1 MKKQPANSLAA
12 HVLADNALLA
22 GIDSE
27 KLTGLLSR
35 ATLYTLDPDEVL
47 IEPGDDNHSLY
58 LLTEG
63 GLEVHLD
70 APGSGNSFPI
80 EPGEIIGEMSVIE
93 GRKTSAWVVAVKES
107 QIVELPEA
115 VFWDFASLP
124 GAISNMLKILTRR
137 MRKSNEVIME
147 QLEQKIRY
155 EYLERDLAAAG
166 KIQASMLRKPD
177 PLFAKHPQVDV
188 YASVLPAREVGGDF
202 FEAYPLDADHVMIAV
217 GDVSGKGMPAALFMV
232 RCITLLREHLTEP
245 GALETAVPQINRLLA
260 HNNDD
265 CMFVTLFIG
274 VLNVRTGTLK
284 YTNAGHNAPFV
295 ALNGESFGILNVP
308 DGMLMGVWAEAR
320 FGIAE
325 AHMAPGDMLVVYS
338 DGVTEANDPNKDL
351 YGELRAIEA
360 LDAMREVP
368 SVREVVNGLQDAVK
382 QFADT
387 APQFDDITVL
397 ALRYNGDV
405 AGDED

>member
-1 MKKQPANSLAA
+1 MKKQPATSLAP

-22 GIDSE
+22 GVDSA
-27 KLTGLLSR
+27 KLQDVLAR
-35 ATLYTLDPDEVL
+35 ATLYTLASEEVL

-93 GRKTSAWVVAVKES
+93 GRKTSAWVIAARAS
-107 QIVELPEA
+107 QIVELPED

-137 MRKSNEVIME
+137 MRKSNEVIIG
-147 QLEQKIRY
+147 QLEQQIRY

-166 KIQASMLRKPD
+166 KIQSNMLRKPD
-177 PLFAKHPQVDV
+177 PLFPKHPQIDV

-232 RCITLLREHLTEP
+232 RCITLLREHLSEP
-245 GALETAVPQINRLLA
+245 GQFEAVALKMNRLLSD
-260 HNNDD
+260 NNED
-265 CMFVTLFIG
+265 CMFVTLFLGI
-274 VLNVRTGTLK
+274 LNVRTGVLR

-295 ALNGESFGILNVP
+295 ALDGQSFGILNVP
-308 DGMLMGVWAEAR
+308 DGMLMGVWPEAK

-325 AHMAPGDMLVVYS
+325 AQMTPGDMLVVYS
-338 DGVTEANDPNKDL
+338 DGVTEANDPGKEQF
-351 YGELRAIEA
+351 GELRAIEV
-360 LDAMREVP
+360 LDVMREVP
-368 SVREVVNGLQDAVK
+368 SVREVVSGLQDTVK

-405 AGDED
+405 ADAG